1 MSGQPT
7 INIVEDDEM
16 SSQGSVHSPLI
27 GSSVG
32 TAVQSPV
39 IQQVM
44 PVAGS
49 PLRPQ
54 SPVAHIAPT
63 VQSSV
68 FAQPS
73 AVATTIP
80 VTPASWGR
88 PSGSVSPTIPVEV
101 PTLEDTKAAF
111 QEVSSTFRDMS
122 TQHGQIQGN
131 LQTLASTVQ
140 ALRQAKQE
148 EQQTSVQVQEAVQR
162 TVSVASELETRIGQ
176 QSALQEQSRMTAE
189 RAQQIGEQAL
199 QETRQLQET
208 QQATANELQQ
218 SVQDIGIRI
227 QEQVDKTFMQAQAV
241 REEQEKTKM
250 QLSQQMQER
259 MDLTQVRIVEATQ
272 LAAEAQ
278 SVAQLASATITDYEK
293 KMTDIS
299 STVAQL
305 QQLVIDERK
314 NRIKLESQLSSAQ
327 DKIGSTE
334 RQSRDLILENQKL
347 ASEVA
352 SWQTAVNLQMTS
364 QPPPV
369 ASGSTV
375 AQSQPT
381 RPIQWSKPQ
390 RSMFQGPQNPLPRI
404 GEIQDDIPIG
414 RPQGPRRV
422 SFRICL

>member
-39 IQQVM
+39 IQQTIPVM
-44 PVAGS
+44 GS

-54 SPVAHIAPT
+54 SPVATLAPT

-80 VTPASWGR
+80 VTPASWGGR
-88 PSGSVSPTIPVEV
+88 SGSVSPTIPVEV

-189 RAQQIGEQAL
+189 RHSRLANRLCRKHDSCKRRNKQRRTNCSDQCKILGYESRNKW
-199 QETRQLQET
+199 TR
-208 QQATANELQQ
+208 
-218 SVQDIGIRI
+218 
-227 QEQVDKTFMQAQAV
+227 
-241 REEQEKTKM
+241 
-250 QLSQQMQER
+250 LSC
-259 MDLTQVRIVEATQ
+259 
-272 LAAEAQ
+272 
-278 SVAQLASATITDYEK
+278 K
-293 KMTDIS
+293 
-299 STVAQL
+299 
-305 QQLVIDERK
+305 RK
-314 NRIKLESQLSSAQ
+314 L
-327 DKIGSTE
+327 
-334 RQSRDLILENQKL
+334 
-347 ASEVA
+347 
-352 SWQTAVNLQMTS
+352 
-364 QPPPV
+364 
-369 ASGSTV
+369 
-375 AQSQPT
+375 
-381 RPIQWSKPQ
+381 
-390 RSMFQGPQNPLPRI
+390 
-404 GEIQDDIPIG
+404 
-414 RPQGPRRV
+414 
-422 SFRICL
+422 